1 MDLLG
6 GKQEFCSKVE
16 LSISCTNLANKDLTS
31 KSDPICVVKQ
41 KNSEGNYV
49 EVGRTEQIK
58 ESLNPIFSKRI
69 SLKYYF
75 EQVQDLKIC
84 IYDVDN
90 SSSTLK
96 DDDFLGKTYMTL
108 GQIVSSKKK
117 TVPLMKKKKVKS
129 DGEITINADEV
140 TDKRSSAF
148 SFKAIGVDKK
158 DLFGKSDPFLE
169 FWRLHNDNWSLCHRT
184 EVIDN
189 DLNPKWKKFFIPHYL
204 LASKEGEKQIK
215 LVCYDAD
222 SDGSHDL
229 IGECYVTMK
238 QLEDSP
244 KDGFPLIN
252 PKKKAKK
259 KNYKHSGIL
268 VLDQYKLVMNYSF
281 LDFLFGGLQLNF
293 TVGIDFTISNG
304 NPLEP
309 RSLHYLNS
317 EPGKLNQYQE
327 SLYAIGNIVQD
338 YDYDKMF
345 PAFGFGG
352 QLPDGN
358 VSHEFALNFN
368 PANPYCAGIQGIA
381 AAYQHSVHHVKLSAP
396 TCMSPIINHVAA
408 FAREQHSSASKADN
422 YYVLLILTDGV
433 ITDMDETKHAIC
445 SASLLPMS
453 IIIIGVGN
461 ANFSSMEELDGDD
474 GVLRSPITGDKCRR
488 DIVQFVPFNDFK
500 RGHRQGP
507 KWLARAVLAELP
519 GQVTG
524 YYKQQGIEP
533 MIRPTN

>member
-6 GKQEFCSKVE
+6 SNQDLCSKIE
-16 LSISCTNLANKDLTS
+16 LSISCTRLANKDITS
-31 KSDPICVVKQ
+31 KSDPICVIKQ
-41 KNSEGNYV
+41 KDATGKYV
-49 EVGRTEQIK
+49 EIGRTEQVK
-58 ESLNPIFSKRI
+58 ESLDPVFSKRI
-69 SLKYYF
+69 AINYYF
-75 EQVQDLKIC
+75 EQVQDLKVC

-96 DDDFLGKTYMTL
+96 DDDFLGKAYLTL
-108 GQIVSSKKK
+108 GQVVSAKKK
-117 TVPLMKKKKVKS
+117 SFPLMKKKKVKS
-129 DGEITINADEV
+129 DGEVTINADEV

-169 FWRLHNDNWSLCHRT
+169 FWRRHNDNWSLCYRT
-184 EVIDN
+184 EVIKN
-189 DLNPKWKKFFIPHYL
+189 DLNPIWKQFYIPHYL
-204 LASKEGEKQIK
+204 LASKEGEKEIK

-238 QLEDSP
+238 QLEAAP
-244 KDGFPLIN
+244 KDGFPLIS

-268 VLDQYKLVMNYSF
+268 LLDQYKLVTNYSF

-293 TVGIDFTISNG
+293 TVGIDFTGSNG
-304 NPLEP
+304 NPQDP
-309 RSLHYLNS
+309 RSLHYLHGGS
-317 EPGKLNQYQE
+317 NQYQQ

-338 YDYDKMF
+338 YDFDKMF

-352 QLPDGN
+352 RLPDGA

-368 PANPYCAGIQGIA
+368 HANPYCAGIEGIA
-381 AAYQHSVHHVKLSAP
+381 SAYTHSVHNVKLAGP
-396 TCMSPIINHVAA
+396 TFLSPIINHVAA
-408 FAREQHSSASKADN
+408 FARQQHNTASN
-422 YYVLLILTDGV
+422 YFVLLILTDGV

-445 SASLLPMS
+445 QASLLPMS
-453 IIIIGVGN
+453 IIIVGVGD
-461 ANFSSMEELDGDD
+461 ADFDSMEELDGDD
-474 GVLRSPITGDKCRR
+474 GVLKSPLTGVKCKR
-488 DIVQFVPFNDFK
+488 DIVQFVPFNDYK
-500 RGHRQGP
+500 RHGV
-507 KWLARAVLAELP
+507 KELARAVLAELP

-524 YYKQQGIEP
+524 YYRKHGIEP
-533 MIRPTN
+533 MTRPAK

>member
-6 GKQEFCSKVE
+6 GKQEFCSKIE

-31 KSDPICVVKQ
+31 KSDPICVIKQ
-41 KNSEGNYV
+41 KNSAGKYV

-69 SLKYYF
+69 PLKYYF

-96 DDDFLGKTYMTL
+96 DDDFLGKAYLTL

-117 TVPLMKKKKVKS
+117 SVPLMKKKKVKS
-129 DGEITINADEV
+129 DGQITINADEV
-140 TDKRSSAF
+140 TDKRSSEF

-169 FWRLHNDNWSLCHRT
+169 FWRLHNDNWSLCYRT
-184 EVIDN
+184 EVIKN
-189 DLNPKWKKFFIPHYL
+189 DLNPIWKKFYIPHYL
-204 LASKEGEKQIK
+204 LASKEGEKEIK

-238 QLEDSP
+238 QLEAAP
-244 KDGFPLIN
+244 KDGFPLIS

-309 RSLHYLNS
+309 RSLHYLHS
-317 EPGKLNQYQE
+317 EPGQLNQYQQ

-352 QLPDGN
+352 QLPDGS

-368 PANPYCAGIQGIA
+368 HANPYCAGVQGIA
-381 AAYQHSVHHVKLSAP
+381 AAYTHSVHHVKLAAP

-408 FAREQHSSASKADN
+408 FARQQHNSATKADN
-422 YYVLLILTDGV
+422 YYVLLILTDGA
-433 ITDMDETKHAIC
+433 ITDMDQTKHAIC
-445 SASLLPMS
+445 CASLLPMS
-453 IIIIGVGN
+453 IIIVGVGD
-461 ANFSSMEELDGDD
+461 ANFGSMEELDGDD
-474 GVLRSPITGDKCRR
+474 GVLKSPITGDKCMR

-507 KWLARAVLAELP
+507 KELARAVLAELP

-533 MIRPTN
+533 MVRPTN